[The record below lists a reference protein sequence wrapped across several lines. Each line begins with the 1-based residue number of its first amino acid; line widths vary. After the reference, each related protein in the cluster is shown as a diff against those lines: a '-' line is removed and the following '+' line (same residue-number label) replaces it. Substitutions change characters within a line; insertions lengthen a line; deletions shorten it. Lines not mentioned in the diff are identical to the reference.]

1 MLFSQHQ
8 NDVISVTSLNRMARD
23 LLESGLPPMWIAGEI
38 SNLTLAASGHAYFSL
53 KDERAQI
60 RCVMFR
66 NRLSGL
72 GFRLQ
77 EGMQVELRGTV
88 SLYEARGDYQIN
100 VDMMRSAGLGRLYE
114 AFEQL
119 KAKLAAE
126 GLFDNHHKKALPGH
140 PAAIGIVTS
149 PAAAALRDVVTTLR
163 RRMPSI
169 PLILYPTPVQGDSAA
184 AQIAAAIDAANLR
197 QEVELL
203 IVCRGGGSIE
213 DLWAFNE
220 EVVAR
225 AIARSTL
232 PVISG
237 VGHETDTTIADFV
250 ADHRAPTPT
259 AAAELASPSR
269 EALQQG
275 VDYAQRR
282 LERAL
287 GRLLTDKSQQ
297 LDFLGRRLQHPGERL
312 QRQRQLLQAQQ
323 QRLARASAQLLQARQ
338 RRLEQCQHRLQR
350 IRPDL
355 ARWQQVLAR
364 RGDQLRQLIHRHW
377 QQRQLVLARHQA
389 TLAAINPEAVL
400 QRGYAIVQ
408 QQDGSVVRSAAQLRA
423 GELLH
428 IRLAEGETT
437 AVVGQQQ
444 GQQSELPF

>member
-126 GLFDNHHKKALPGH
+126 GLFDNRHKKALPP

-149 PAAAALRDVVTTLR
+149 PAVAAARRVTTLR

-169 PLILYPTPVQGDSAA
+169 ADPVPDAGGRATVPR
-184 AQIAAAIDAANLR
+184 QIAAAIDAPTCARGRVADRLPWRR
-197 QEVELL
+197 QH
-203 IVCRGGGSIE
+203 R

-225 AIARSTL
+225 AIARSTA
-232 PVISG
+232 G
-237 VGHETDTTIADFV
+237 D
-250 ADHRAPTPT
+250 
-259 AAAELASPSR
+259 
-269 EALQQG
+269 
-275 VDYAQRR
+275 QRR
-282 LERAL
+282 RN
-287 GRLLTDKSQQ
+287 RHHHRRFLL
-297 LDFLGRRLQHPGERL
+297 P
-312 QRQRQLLQAQQ
+312 
-323 QRLARASAQLLQARQ
+323 
-338 RRLEQCQHRLQR
+338 
-350 IRPDL
+350 
-355 ARWQQVLAR
+355 
-364 RGDQLRQLIHRHW
+364 
-377 QQRQLVLARHQA
+377 
-389 TLAAINPEAVL
+389 
-400 QRGYAIVQ
+400 
-408 QQDGSVVRSAAQLRA
+408 
-423 GELLH
+423 
-428 IRLAEGETT
+428 TT
-437 AVVGQQQ
+437 ARDPDRRRRVGLTQ
-444 GQQSELPF
+444 P